1 VRDLLVCS
9 PAASRNFSG
18 IGFQNF
24 YFDPAPLLRVRARSQ
39 AWETPFVKLCGRSL
53 TTTVLCWKW
62 VPNFY
67 CDPVPS
73 TSDGAAAAR
82 GLCFL
87 LVPQGLNSCS
97 KPVGVFFGSIAN
109 TSESRAIGMP
119 GMLSSWT
126 CSLTLPGVDLRL
138 VRLRPGMLASLRTR
152 LRDSLAWSSLAP
164 RTLQCCVLLA
174 CSAHGLLEQ
183 TRSRFHG
190 QFVLYGRVWGC
201 LHPFGRGC
209 ETSGMFFDGI
219 PRTLQCCVL
228 LACSAPGP
236 REEPLL
242 ARPRLGLS
250 GVSLKRLP
258 ASVSANL
265 RAKHCLIR

>member
-1 VRDLLVCS
+1 
-9 PAASRNFSG
+9 
-18 IGFQNF
+18 
-24 YFDPAPLLRVRARSQ
+24 
-39 AWETPFVKLCGRSL
+39 VKLGSRSS

-97 KPVGVFFGSIAN
+97 KPAGVFFGSIAN

-119 GMLSSWT
+119 CMLSSWT

-209 ETSGMFFDGI
+209 ETSWHVLRRHPSDTSVLRATGMFCTWASRG
-219 PRTLQCCVL
+219 TSSCT
-228 LACSAPGP
+228 AT
-236 REEPLL
+236 
-242 ARPRLGLS
+242 S
-250 GVSLKRLP
+250 GETRFP
-258 ASVSANL
+258 T
-265 RAKHCLIR
+265 